1 MASMATSVAA
11 VKELLSGNEAIARG
25 ALENGIR
32 VATGYPG
39 TPSTEILE
47 TLARIDTTSY
57 VAWSPNEKVALDVGV
72 GGALAGSRTLVTMK
86 HVGVNVAAD
95 TLMSVAYTG
104 VPAALILVSA
114 DDPGVHSSQNEQDN
128 RIYARFAALPLLEP
142 SDSQEAKDF
151 VGHACQISERF
162 DTPVILRTTTRLSH
176 SKGMVELGE
185 ISSPPAKSYQKD
197 LSRYVLVPSNAR
209 VRHEKVLER
218 LTALESFSEQT
229 TLTRWEKGSAAIG
242 VITSGV
248 CYQYVKEVL
257 PEASVLKLGFT
268 YPPPVEMVREFAASV
283 ERLFVVEELE
293 PVLEDQ
299 FKAQGIAV
307 EGKLFFS
314 RLGELTP
321 ERVREGFQKAGV
333 LPAPPRPA
341 ASSLP
346 VVQNLF
352 RPPAL
357 CPGCPH
363 TIPYLVLKKMD
374 ALVVGD
380 IGCYTLAVYEPLAAM
395 ETTLAMG
402 SSIGMAIGLAQ
413 GGVSSRPVVATIGDS
428 TFFHSGIPPL
438 VDAVYNGARITVLV
452 LDNHTTA
459 MTGGQ
464 DHPGTGRNLRGDISR
479 TIGIAKVC
487 KALGVEHV
495 EVVDPYDVPAV
506 FRTLKAAVAHD
517 GVSVV
522 ITDRPCVVS
531 PAPIR
536 GNPYDVAGSACNACQ
551 LCMNLGCPS
560 ITWTDE
566 LCEGQHKVTIDR
578 VTCTGCAVCA
588 LLCPTEAIVPTAVNA
603 AHAPIKDSTW
613 KTDADKTC

>member
-1 MASMATSVAA
+1 MAVLNTVAA
-11 VKELLSGNEAIARG
+11 KELLSGNEAIARG
-25 ALENGIR
+25 AVESGIR

-47 TLARIDTTSY
+47 TLSRISDEGY
-57 VAWSPNEKVALDVGV
+57 VAWSPNEKVAMDVGV

-104 VPAALILVSA
+104 VRAALVIVSA
-114 DDPGVHSSQNEQDN
+114 DDPGLHSSQNEQDN
-128 RIYARFAALPLLEP
+128 RIYARFAAIPLLEP

-151 VGHACQISERF
+151 VAHACEISERF

-176 SKGMVELGE
+176 SKGMVKLGE
-185 ISSPPAKSYQKD
+185 VSIAPAREYKKD
-197 LSRYVLVPSNAR
+197 LSKYVLVPSNAR

-218 LTALESFSEQT
+218 LAALEEFSEQT
-229 TLTRWEKGSAAIG
+229 QLNRWEKGSTTIG

-248 CYQYVKEVL
+248 CYQYVKEIL
-257 PEASVLKLGFT
+257 PTASVLKLGFT
-268 YPPPVEMVREFAASV
+268 YPPPMRMVREFAGSV

-299 FKAQGIAV
+299 FKAVGLAV
-307 EGKLFFS
+307 EGKVLFP

-321 ERVREGFQKAGV
+321 ERVKEGFQKAGV
-333 LPAPPRPA
+333 LPTPPPKPPA
-341 ASSLP
+341 KNLP
-346 VVQNLF
+346 VAQNLF

-363 TIPYLVLKKMD
+363 TIPFLVLKKMG

-395 ETTLAMG
+395 DTTLAMG
-402 SSIGMAIGLAQ
+402 CSIGMAIGLQ
-413 GGVSSRPVVATIGDS
+413 KGGATTQPVVATIGDS

-438 VDAVYNGARITVLV
+438 VDAVYNGARITVLI

-464 DHPGTGRNLRGDISR
+464 DHPGTGKNLRGEISR
-479 TIGIAKVC
+479 TIEIEKVC

-495 EVVDPYDVPAV
+495 QVVDPYDVPAV
-506 FRTLKAAVAHD
+506 FRTLKAAVSHD

-522 ITDRPCVVS
+522 ITNRPCVVS

-536 GNPYDVAGSACNACQ
+536 RPPYEVVPPACNACQ
-551 LCMNLGCPS
+551 VCMNLGCPS
-560 ITWTDE
+560 ITWTE
-566 LCEGQHKVTIDR
+566 EFHEGQHKVTIDTA
-578 VTCTGCAVCA
+578 TCIGCAVCA
-588 LLCPTEAIVPTAVNA
+588 LLCPTEAIVPLPGDPARCVQ
-603 AHAPIKDSTW
+603 
-613 KTDADKTC
+613 

>member
-1 MASMATSVAA
+1 MASVNPVATR
-11 VKELLSGNEAIARG
+11 ELLSGNEAIARG
-25 ALENGIR
+25 AVESGIR

-47 TLARIDTTSY
+47 TLARISGDGY
-57 VAWSPNEKVALDVGV
+57 VAWSPNEKVAMDVGV

-104 VPAALILVSA
+104 VRAALVLISA
-114 DDPGVHSSQNEQDN
+114 DDPGLHSSQNEQDN
-128 RIYARFAALPLLEP
+128 RIYARFAAIPLLEP

-151 VGHACQISERF
+151 VAQACEISERF

-185 ISSPPAKSYQKD
+185 ISAPPAKTYQRD
-197 LSRYVLVPSNAR
+197 LSKYVLVPSNAR
-209 VRHEKVLER
+209 VRHEKVLDR
-218 LTALESFSEQT
+218 LAALEEFSEQT
-229 TLTRWEKGSAAIG
+229 TLNRWEKGSTSIG

-257 PEASVLKLGFT
+257 PTASVLKLGFS
-268 YPPPVEMVREFAASV
+268 YPPPTRMVREFAASV

-299 FKAQGIAV
+299 FKAWGLAI
-307 EGKLFFS
+307 EGKAFFS

-321 ERVREGFQKAGV
+321 ERVKEGFQKAGM
-333 LPAPPRPA
+333 LPTRPPRPPA
-341 ASSLP
+341 GNLA
-346 VVQNLF
+346 VAQNLF

-363 TIPYLVLKKMD
+363 TIPYLVLKKMG

-395 ETTLAMG
+395 DTALAMG
-402 SSIGMAIGLAQ
+402 CSIGMAIGLHKGGATAQ
-413 GGVSSRPVVATIGDS
+413 PVVATIGDS

-438 VDAVYNGARITVLV
+438 VDAVYNGARITVLI

-464 DHPGTGRNLRGDISR
+464 NHPGTGKNLRGEISR
-479 TIGIAKVC
+479 SIEIAKVC
-487 KALGVEHV
+487 KALGVEYV

-506 FRTLKAAVAHD
+506 FRTLKAAVSHD

-522 ITDRPCVVS
+522 ITNRPCVVS

-536 GNPYDVAGSACNACQ
+536 RAPYEVVAPACNACQ
-551 LCMNLGCPS
+551 VCMNIGCPS
-560 ITWTDE
+560 ITWTE
-566 LCEGQHKVTIDR
+566 EFHEGQHKVTIDTA
-578 VTCTGCAVCA
+578 TCIGCAVCA
-588 LLCPTEAIVPTAVNA
+588 LLCPTEAIVPLPEDPVLRLQ
-603 AHAPIKDSTW
+603 
-613 KTDADKTC
+613 

>member
-1 MASMATSVAA
+1 MKGSSEPAVDEAVATRQ
-11 VKELLSGNEAIARG
+11 LLSGNEAIARG
-25 ALENGIR
+25 AVESGIR

-47 TLARIDTTSY
+47 TLARIDTQGY
-57 VAWSPNEKVALDVGV
+57 IAWSPNEKVALDVGV

-104 VPAALILVSA
+104 VQAALVIVSA

-128 RIYARFAALPLLEP
+128 RIYARFAAIPLLEP
-142 SDSQEAKDF
+142 ADSQEAKDF
-151 VGHACQISERF
+151 VRHACEISERF
-162 DTPVILRTTTRLSH
+162 DTPVILRSTTRLSH
-176 SKGMVELGE
+176 AKGMVKLGDVVE
-185 ISSPPAKSYQKD
+185 APAKTYQRD
-197 LSRYVLVPSNAR
+197 LSKYVLVPSNAR

-218 LTALESFSEQT
+218 LTQLEEFSEQT
-229 TLTRWEKGSAAIG
+229 PLNRWEKGSRALG

-248 CYQYVKEVL
+248 SYQYVKEVV

-268 YPPPVEMVREFAASV
+268 YPPPMQMIRKFAGSV
-283 ERLFVVEELE
+283 DRLFVVEELE

-299 FKAQGIAV
+299 CRAKGITV
-307 EGKLFFS
+307 EGKAFFS

-321 ERVREGFQKAGV
+321 ERVRDGFQKAGV
-333 LPAPPRPA
+333 LPSPPPKPPECN
-341 ASSLP
+341 LP
-346 VVQNLF
+346 VTQNLF

-363 TIPYLVLKKMD
+363 TIPYLVLKKMN

-402 SSIGMAIGLAQ
+402 SSIGMAIGLQ
-413 GGVSSRPVVATIGDS
+413 KGGATSRPVVATIGDS

-438 VDAVYNGARITVLV
+438 VDALYNGARITVLI

-464 DHPGTGRNLRGDISR
+464 DHPGTGRNLRGEISR
-479 TIGIAKVC
+479 TIEIAKVC
-487 KALGVEHV
+487 KALGAEFVQT
-495 EVVDPYDVPAV
+495 VDPYDVPAV
-506 FRTLKAAVAHD
+506 SRALKAAVNHD

-522 ITDRPCVVS
+522 VTNRPCVVS

-536 GNPYDVAGSACNACQ
+536 GAPYEVAAPACNACQ

-560 ITWTDE
+560 ITWTEE
-566 LCEGQHKVTIDR
+566 LCEGQHKVTIDTA
-578 VTCTGCAVCA
+578 TCTGCAVCA
-588 LLCPTEAIVPTAVNA
+588 LLCPTEAIVPTAEDPLRRSN
-603 AHAPIKDSTW
+603 
-613 KTDADKTC
+613 

>member
-1 MASMATSVAA
+1 
-11 VKELLSGNEAIARG
+11 
-25 ALENGIR
+25 
-32 VATGYPG
+32 
-39 TPSTEILE
+39 
-47 TLARIDTTSY
+47 
-57 VAWSPNEKVALDVGV
+57 
-72 GGALAGSRTLVTMK
+72 MK

-104 VPAALILVSA
+104 VRAALVIVSA

-128 RIYARFAALPLLEP
+128 RIYARFAAIPLLEP

-151 VGHACQISERF
+151 VGQACAISERF

-176 SKGMVELGE
+176 SKGMVEMGE
-185 ISSPPAKSYQKD
+185 ILAAPAKTYQRDPSK
-197 LSRYVLVPSNAR
+197 YVLVPSNAR

-218 LTALESFSEQT
+218 LAQLEEFSEQT
-229 TLTRWEKGSAAIG
+229 PLNRWEKGSASVG

-268 YPPPVEMVREFAASV
+268 YPLPMQTVREFAASV

-299 FKAQGIAV
+299 CKAGGIAV
-307 EGKLFFS
+307 EGKTFFS

-333 LPAPPRPA
+333 LPAPAPPTET
-341 ASSLP
+341 SKLP
-346 VVQNLF
+346 VSQNLF

-363 TIPYLVLKKMD
+363 TIPYLVLKKMN

-380 IGCYTLAVYEPLAAM
+380 IGCSTLAVYEPLAAI

-402 SSIGMAIGLAQ
+402 CSIGMAIGLQ
-413 GGVSSRPVVATIGDS
+413 KGGVTSRPVVATIGDS

-438 VDAVYNGARITVLV
+438 IDAVYNGARITVLI

-464 DHPGTGRNLRGDISR
+464 DHPGTGRNLRGEISR
-479 TIGIAKVC
+479 TIEIAKVC
-487 KALGVEHV
+487 KALGVEQV
-495 EVVDPYDVPAV
+495 QVVDPYDVPAV
-506 FRTLKAAVAHD
+506 FRTLKAAVNHD

-522 ITDRPCVVS
+522 ITNRPCVVS
-531 PAPIR
+531 PASIR
-536 GNPYDVAGSACNACQ
+536 SAPYEVAASACNACQ

-566 LCEGQHKVTIDR
+566 IHEGQHKVTIDPA
-578 VTCTGCAVCA
+578 TCIGCAVCA
-588 LLCPTEAIVPTAVNA
+588 LWCPTEAIVPLPDVSAGR
-603 AHAPIKDSTW
+603 SQ
-613 KTDADKTC
+613 

>member
-1 MASMATSVAA
+1 MPTDSLLATR
-11 VKELLSGNEAIARG
+11 ELLSGNEAIARG
-25 ALENGIR
+25 AMESGIR

-47 TLARIDTTSY
+47 TLARIDTEGY

-104 VPAALILVSA
+104 VPAALVIVSA

-128 RIYARFAALPLLEP
+128 RIYARFAAVPLLEP

-151 VGHACQISERF
+151 VAHACEISERF

-185 ISSPPAKSYQKD
+185 ISAAPAKTYQRD
-197 LSRYVLVPSNAR
+197 LSKYVLVPSNAR

-218 LTALESFSEQT
+218 LAKLEEFSEHT
-229 TLTRWEKGSAAIG
+229 PLNRWEKGSASVG

-268 YPPPVEMVREFAASV
+268 YPPPLQMVREFAASV
-283 ERLFVVEELE
+283 ERVFVVEELE

-299 FKAQGIAV
+299 FKASGVAIG
-307 EGKLFFS
+307 GKAFFS

-321 ERVREGFQKAGV
+321 DRVKAGFQKAGV
-333 LPAPPRPA
+333 LPAPPPPPPA
-341 ASSLP
+341 TRSLP

-363 TIPYLVLKKMD
+363 TIPYLVLKKMN

-395 ETTLAMG
+395 DTTLAMG
-402 SSIGMAIGLAQ
+402 CSIGMAIGLQ
-413 GGVSSRPVVATIGDS
+413 KGGATSRPVVATIGDS

-438 VDAVYNGARITVLV
+438 IDALYNGAKITVLI

-464 DHPGTGRNLRGDISR
+464 DHPGTGRNLRGEISR
-479 TIGIAKVC
+479 TIEIAKVC
-487 KALGVEHV
+487 KALGAEHV
-495 EVVDPYDVPAV
+495 QVVDPYDVPAV
-506 FRTLKAAVAHD
+506 FRTLKAAVSHD

-522 ITDRPCVVS
+522 ITNRPCVVS

-536 GNPYDVAGSACNACQ
+536 GAPYEVAAPACNACQ

-560 ITWTDE
+560 ITWTNE
-566 LCEGQHKVTIDR
+566 FHEGQHKVTIDAA
-578 VTCTGCAVCA
+578 TCTGCAVCE
-588 LLCPTEAIVPTAVNA
+588 LLCPTEAIVPM
-603 AHAPIKDSTW
+603 
-613 KTDADKTC
+613 ADDPLRRSH

>member
-1 MASMATSVAA
+1 MAILDTVATR
-11 VKELLSGNEAIARG
+11 ELLSGNEAIARG
-25 ALENGIR
+25 AVESGIR

-47 TLARIDTTSY
+47 TLVRIDHQGY
-57 VAWSPNEKVALDVGV
+57 VAWSPNEKVAMDVGV

-104 VPAALILVSA
+104 VRAALVIVSA
-114 DDPGVHSSQNEQDN
+114 DDPGLHSSQNEQDN
-128 RIYARFAALPLLEP
+128 RIYARFAAVPLLEP

-151 VGHACQISERF
+151 VGHACEISERF

-185 ISSPPAKSYQKD
+185 ISGAPARTYQRD
-197 LSRYVLVPSNAR
+197 LSKYVLVPSNAR
-209 VRHEKVLER
+209 VRHQKVLER
-218 LTALESFSEQT
+218 LAALREFSEQT
-229 TLTRWEKGSAAIG
+229 PLNRWEKGSASIG

-257 PEASVLKLGFT
+257 PAASVLKLGFT
-268 YPPPVEMVREFAASV
+268 YPPPTRMVREFAASV

-293 PVLEDQ
+293 PVLEEE
-299 FKAQGIAV
+299 FKASGIAV
-307 EGKLFFS
+307 EGKVFFS

-321 ERVREGFQKAGV
+321 ERVKEGFQKAGV
-333 LPAPPRPA
+333 LPSPTPKPVAGN
-341 ASSLP
+341 LP

-363 TIPYLVLKKMD
+363 TIPFLVLKKMG
-374 ALVVGD
+374 ALVAGD

-395 ETTLAMG
+395 DTTLAMG
-402 SSIGMAIGLAQ
+402 SSIGMAIGLQ
-413 GGVSSRPVVATIGDS
+413 KGGTHSQPVVATIGDS

-438 VDAVYNGARITVLV
+438 VDAVYNGARITVLI

-464 DHPGTGRNLRGDISR
+464 DHPGTGKNLRGEISR
-479 TIGIAKVC
+479 TIEIAKVC

-506 FRTLKAAVAHD
+506 FRALKAAVSHD

-522 ITDRPCVVS
+522 ITNRPCVVS
-531 PAPIR
+531 PVPIR
-536 GNPYDVAGSACNACQ
+536 RAPYEVRAAACNACQ
-551 LCMNLGCPS
+551 LCMNVGCPS
-560 ITWTDE
+560 ITWTE
-566 LCEGQHKVTIDR
+566 EFHEGQHKVTIDTG
-578 VTCTGCAVCA
+578 TCIGCAVCA
-588 LLCPTEAIVPTAVNA
+588 LLCPTEAIVPLPGDPARR
-603 AHAPIKDSTW
+603 PQ
-613 KTDADKTC
+613 

>member
-1 MASMATSVAA
+1 
-11 VKELLSGNEAIARG
+11 
-25 ALENGIR
+25 
-32 VATGYPG
+32 
-39 TPSTEILE
+39 
-47 TLARIDTTSY
+47 
-57 VAWSPNEKVALDVGV
+57 
-72 GGALAGSRTLVTMK
+72 MK

-104 VPAALILVSA
+104 VRAALVIVSA

-128 RIYARFAALPLLEP
+128 RFYARFAAIPLLEP

-151 VGHACQISERF
+151 VGHACAISERF

-176 SKGMVELGE
+176 SKGMVEMGE
-185 ISSPPAKSYQKD
+185 VVAAPAKTYQRD
-197 LSRYVLVPSNAR
+197 LSKYVLVPSNAR

-218 LTALESFSEQT
+218 LAHLEEFSE
-229 TLTRWEKGSAAIG
+229 LTPLNRWEKCSASVG

-268 YPPPVEMVREFAASV
+268 YPLPMQTVREFAASV

-299 FKAQGIAV
+299 CKAGGIAV
-307 EGKLFFS
+307 EGKTFFS

-321 ERVREGFQKAGV
+321 ERVKEGFQKAGV
-333 LPAPPRPA
+333 LPAPAPPTE
-341 ASSLP
+341 ASRLP
-346 VVQNLF
+346 VSQNLF

-363 TIPYLVLKKMD
+363 TIPYLVLKKMN

-380 IGCYTLAVYEPLAAM
+380 IGCSTLAVYEPLAAI

-402 SSIGMAIGLAQ
+402 CSIGMAIGLQ
-413 GGVSSRPVVATIGDS
+413 KGGVTSRPVVATIGDS

-438 VDAVYNGARITVLV
+438 IDAVYNGARITVLI

-464 DHPGTGRNLRGDISR
+464 DHPGTGHNLRGEISR
-479 TIGIAKVC
+479 TIEIAKVC
-487 KALGVEHV
+487 KALGVEQV
-495 EVVDPYDVPAV
+495 QMVDPYDVPAV
-506 FRTLKAAVAHD
+506 FRALKAAVSHD

-522 ITDRPCVVS
+522 ITNRPCVVS

-536 GNPYDVAGSACNACQ
+536 SAPYEVAAPACNACQ

-566 LCEGQHKVTIDR
+566 IHEGQHKVTIDPA
-578 VTCTGCAVCA
+578 TCIGCAVCA
-588 LLCPTEAIVPTAVNA
+588 LWCPTEAIVPMPDVSARR
-603 AHAPIKDSTW
+603 SQ
-613 KTDADKTC
+613 

>member
-1 MASMATSVAA
+1 MAIDNAVATRV
-11 VKELLSGNEAIARG
+11 LLSGNEAIARG
-25 ALENGIR
+25 AVESGIR

-47 TLARIDTTSY
+47 TLAHIDTEGY

-86 HVGVNVAAD
+86 HVGLNVAAD

-104 VPAALILVSA
+104 VRAALVIVSA

-128 RIYARFAALPLLEP
+128 RIYARFAAIPLLEP
-142 SDSQEAKDF
+142 SDSPEAKDF
-151 VGHACQISERF
+151 VGHACAISERF

-176 SKGMVELGE
+176 SKGMVEMGE
-185 ISSPPAKSYQKD
+185 VVAAPAKTYQRD
-197 LSRYVLVPSNAR
+197 LSKYVLVPGNAR
-209 VRHEKVLER
+209 GRHEKVLER
-218 LTALESFSEQT
+218 LAQLEEFSEQT
-229 TLTRWEKGSAAIG
+229 PLNRWEKGSASVG

-268 YPPPVEMVREFAASV
+268 YPLPMQRVREFAASV

-299 FKAQGIAV
+299 CKAGGIAV
-307 EGKLFFS
+307 EGKTFFS
-314 RLGELTP
+314 RQGELTP
-321 ERVREGFQKAGV
+321 ERVKEGFQKAGV
-333 LPAPPRPA
+333 LPAPPPPTE
-341 ASSLP
+341 ASKLP
-346 VVQNLF
+346 VLQNLF

-363 TIPYLVLKKMD
+363 TIPYLVLKKMN

-380 IGCYTLAVYEPLAAM
+380 IGCYTLAVYEPLAAI

-402 SSIGMAIGLAQ
+402 CSIGMAIGLQ
-413 GGVSSRPVVATIGDS
+413 KGGVTSRPVVATIGDS

-438 VDAVYNGARITVLV
+438 IDAVYNGARITVLI

-464 DHPGTGRNLRGDISR
+464 DHAGTGHNLRGEISR
-479 TIGIAKVC
+479 TIEIAKLC
-487 KALGVEHV
+487 KALGVEQV
-495 EVVDPYDVPAV
+495 QVVDPYVVPAV
-506 FRTLKAAVAHD
+506 FRTLKAAVSQD

-522 ITDRPCVVS
+522 ITNRPCVVS

-536 GNPYDVAGSACNACQ
+536 SAPYEVAAPACNACQ
-551 LCMNLGCPS
+551 KCMNLGCPS
-560 ITWTDE
+560 ITWTDD
-566 LCEGQHKVTIDR
+566 LHEGQHKVRIDPA
-578 VTCTGCAVCA
+578 TCIGCAVCA
-588 LLCPTEAIVPTAVNA
+588 LLCPTEAIVPLPEVS
-603 AHAPIKDSTW
+603 APRLQ
-613 KTDADKTC
+613 

>member
-1 MASMATSVAA
+1 MTQLVHLENDKPTA

-25 ALENGIR
+25 ALESGVR

-47 TLARIDTTSY
+47 TLARIDTQSY
-57 VAWSPNEKVALDVGV
+57 IAWSPNEKVALDVGV
-72 GGALAGSRTLVTMK
+72 GGALAGSRALVTMK

-95 TLMSVAYTG
+95 TLMSVSYTG
-104 VPAALILVSA
+104 VKAALVVVSA

-128 RIYARFAALPLLEP
+128 RIYARFAAIPLLEP

-151 VGHACQISERF
+151 VRHACEISEQF

-185 ISSPPAKSYQKD
+185 ISPAPEKSYERNLAK
-197 LSRYVLVPSNAR
+197 YVLVPSNAR

-218 LTALESFSEQT
+218 LAALEEFSEHT
-229 TLTRWEKGSAAIG
+229 DLNRWERENARIG

-268 YPPPVEMVREFAASV
+268 YPVPIRMVCEFAASV
-283 ERLFVVEELE
+283 ARLFVVEELE

-299 FKAQGIAV
+299 FRAAGIAV
-307 EGKLFFS
+307 EGKAFFS
-314 RLGELTP
+314 RLGELSP
-321 ERVREGFQKAGV
+321 ERVKEGFQKAGV
-333 LPAPPRPA
+333 LPAPAQKAAPA
-341 ASSLP
+341 VPST
-346 VVQNLF
+346 QNLF

-363 TIPYLVLKKMD
+363 TVPYLVLKKLN
-374 ALVVGD
+374 ALVAGD
-380 IGCYTLAVYEPLAAM
+380 IGCYTLAVYEPLATM

-402 SSIGMAIGLAQ
+402 SSIGMAIGLQ
-413 GGVSSRPVVATIGDS
+413 KGGNGSRPVVATLGDS

-438 VDAVYNGARITVLV
+438 IDAVYNGARITVLI

-464 DHPGTGRNLRGDISR
+464 DHAGTGRNLRGEISR
-479 TIGIAKVC
+479 TVEIAKVC

-495 EVVDPYDVPAV
+495 QVVDPYDVPAV
-506 FRTLKAAVAHD
+506 FRTLKSALNHD

-536 GNPYDVAGSACNACQ
+536 NTPYEVVAPACNACQ

-566 LCEGQHKVTIDR
+566 FHEGQHKVTIDPSS
-578 VTCTGCAVCA
+578 CIGCVVCA
-588 LLCPTEAIVPTAVNA
+588 LLCPTEAIVPMSAGPARPSN
-603 AHAPIKDSTW
+603 
-613 KTDADKTC
+613 

>member
-1 MASMATSVAA
+1 MVQAQTMATGNATA
-11 VKELLSGNEAIARG
+11 TREFLSGNEAIARG
-25 ALENGIR
+25 AMESSIR

-47 TLARIDTTSY
+47 TLARIDTQGY
-57 VAWSPNEKVALDVGV
+57 IAWSPNEKVALDVGV

-104 VPAALILVSA
+104 VQAALVLVSA

-128 RIYARFAALPLLEP
+128 RIYARFAAVPLLEP

-151 VGHACQISERF
+151 VGQACEISERF

-185 ISSPPAKSYQKD
+185 ISAVPAKTYQRD
-197 LSRYVLVPSNAR
+197 LSKYVLVPSNAR
-209 VRHEKVLER
+209 IRHQRVMDRLAKLE
-218 LTALESFSEQT
+218 EFSEQT
-229 TLTRWEKGSAAIG
+229 PLNRWEKGSAQVG

-268 YPPPVEMVREFAASV
+268 YPPPLHKVREFAASV
-283 ERLFVVEELE
+283 ERVFVVEELE

-299 FKAQGIAV
+299 FKASGIAV
-307 EGKLFFS
+307 EGKTFFS

-321 ERVREGFQKAGV
+321 ERVKEGFQKAGV
-333 LPAPPRPA
+333 LAAPPPRPTA
-341 ASSLP
+341 NRTPSQS
-346 VVQNLF
+346 LF

-363 TIPYLVLKKMD
+363 TVPYLVLKKMN

-402 SSIGMAIGLAQ
+402 SSIGMAIGFQ
-413 GGVSSRPVVATIGDS
+413 KGGATSRPVVATIGDS

-438 VDAVYNGARITVLV
+438 IDALYNGARITVLI

-464 DHPGTGRNLRGDISR
+464 NHPGTGRNLRGEISR
-479 TIGIAKVC
+479 TIEIAKLC

-495 EVVDPYDVPAV
+495 QVVDPYDVPAV
-506 FRTLKAAVAHD
+506 FRTLKAAVSHE

-522 ITDRPCVVS
+522 ITNRPCVVS

-536 GNPYDVAGSACNACQ
+536 SLPYEVAAPACNACQ
-551 LCMNLGCPS
+551 LCMNLGCPA
-560 ITWTDE
+560 ITWTGE
-566 LCEGQHKVTIDR
+566 FHEGQHKVTIDPA
-578 VTCTGCAVCA
+578 TCMGCAVCS
-588 LLCPTEAIVPTAVNA
+588 LLCPTEAIVPMASDPA
-603 AHAPIKDSTW
+603 RPAH
-613 KTDADKTC
+613 

>member
-1 MASMATSVAA
+1 MPQLIKLENEEAATA
-11 VKELLSGNEAIARG
+11 KELLSGNEAIARG
-25 ALENGIR
+25 ALESGVR

-47 TLARIDTTSY
+47 TLARIDTESY
-57 VAWSPNEKVALDVGV
+57 IAWSPNEKVALDVGV

-95 TLMSVAYTG
+95 TLMSVSYTG
-104 VPAALILVSA
+104 VKAALVLVSA

-128 RIYARFAALPLLEP
+128 RIYARFATIPLLEP

-151 VGHACQISERF
+151 VRHACEISERF

-185 ISSPPAKSYQKD
+185 ILPAPEKTYQRD
-197 LSRYVLVPSNAR
+197 LTKYVLVPSNAR
-209 VRHEKVLER
+209 LRHEKVLER
-218 LTALESFSEQT
+218 LTALEEFSEQT
-229 TLTRWEKGSAAIG
+229 ALNRWEQGSGQVG

-257 PEASVLKLGFT
+257 PQASVLKLGFT
-268 YPPPVEMVREFAASV
+268 YPPPMGRLREFAASV

-299 FKAQGIAV
+299 LKAAGVSV
-307 EGKLFFS
+307 EGKAFFS
-314 RLGELTP
+314 RLGELSP
-321 ERVREGFQKAGV
+321 ERVKEGFQKAGI
-333 LPAPPRPA
+333 LPTPPAKAVANLSVP
-341 ASSLP
+341 
-346 VVQNLF
+346 QNLF

-363 TIPYLVLKKMD
+363 TVPYLALKKLG

-380 IGCYTLAVYEPLAAM
+380 IGCYTLAVYEPLATM

-402 SSIGMAIGLAQ
+402 SSIGMAIGLQ
-413 GGVSSRPVVATIGDS
+413 RGGAGSRPVVATLGDS

-438 VDAVYNGARITVLV
+438 IDAVYNGARITVLI

-464 DHPGTGRNLRGDISR
+464 DHAGTGRNLRGEISR
-479 TIGIAKVC
+479 TIEIAKVC
-487 KALGVEHV
+487 KAVGVDHV
-495 EVVDPYDVPAV
+495 QVVDPYDVPAV
-506 FRTLKAAVAHD
+506 FRTLKAALNHD

-536 GNPYDVAGSACNACQ
+536 NTPFEVVAPACNACQ
-551 LCMNLGCPS
+551 LCMNLGCPA
-560 ITWTDE
+560 ITWSDE
-566 LCEGQHKVTIDR
+566 FYEGQHKVTIDR
-578 VTCTGCAVCA
+578 ATCIGCVVCA
-588 LLCPTEAIVPTAVNA
+588 LLCPTEAIIPMA
-603 AHAPIKDSTW
+603 ADLARHSN
-613 KTDADKTC
+613 

>member
-1 MASMATSVAA
+1 MAIDSAGASRQ
-11 VKELLSGNEAIARG
+11 LLSGNEAIARG
-25 ALENGIR
+25 AVESGIR

-47 TLARIDTTSY
+47 TLARIDHQGY

-95 TLMSVAYTG
+95 TLMSVAYAG
-104 VPAALILVSA
+104 VEAALVIVSA

-128 RIYARFAALPLLEP
+128 RMYARFAAVPLLEP
-142 SDSQEAKDF
+142 ADSQEAKDF
-151 VGHACQISERF
+151 VSHACEISERF

-176 SKGMVELGE
+176 SKGMVELAE
-185 ISSPPAKSYQKD
+185 ISPPHAKTYQRD
-197 LSRYVLVPSNAR
+197 LSKHVLVPTNAR
-209 VRHEKVLER
+209 VRHEKVIER
-218 LTALESFSEQT
+218 LAKLEEFSEQT
-229 TLTRWEKGSAAIG
+229 PLNRWEKASASVG

-268 YPPPVEMVREFAASV
+268 YPPPLKMVRDFAASV
-283 ERLFVVEELE
+283 ERVVVVEELE
-293 PVLEDQ
+293 PILEDQ
-299 FKAQGIAV
+299 FKANGIPV
-307 EGKLFFS
+307 EGKTFFS

-321 ERVREGFQKAGV
+321 ERVRTGFEKAGV
-333 LPAPPRPA
+333 LAAPPPKPA

-346 VVQNLF
+346 VVENLF

-363 TIPYLVLKKMD
+363 TIPFLVLKKMD

-402 SSIGMAIGLAQ
+402 SSIGMATGFQKA
-413 GGVSSRPVVATIGDS
+413 GATSRPVVATIGDS

-438 VDAVYNGARITVLV
+438 IDALYNRARITVLI

-464 DHPGTGRNLRGDISR
+464 DHPGTGRNLRGEISS
-479 TIGIAKVC
+479 TIEIAKVC

-495 EVVDPYDVPAV
+495 QVVDPYDIAAV
-506 FRTLKAAVAHD
+506 FRALKAAVSHE

-522 ITDRPCVVS
+522 ITNRPCVVS

-536 GNPYDVAGSACNACQ
+536 SLPYEVVAPACNACQ
-551 LCMNLGCPS
+551 VCMNLGCPA

-566 LCEGQHKVTIDR
+566 FHEGQHKVTIDPA
-578 VTCTGCAVCA
+578 TCMGCAVCA
-588 LLCPTEAIVPTAVNA
+588 LLCPAGAI
-603 AHAPIKDSTW
+603 APMASDPARPV
-613 KTDADKTC
+613 D

>member
-1 MASMATSVAA
+1 MATPSTAA
-11 VKELLSGNEAIARG
+11 TRELLSGNEAIARG
-25 ALENGIR
+25 AVESGIR

-47 TLARIDTTSY
+47 TLARIDGEGY
-57 VAWSPNEKVALDVGV
+57 VAWSPNEKVAMDVGV

-104 VPAALILVSA
+104 VQAALVIVSA
-114 DDPGVHSSQNEQDN
+114 DDPGLHSSQNEQDN
-128 RIYARFAALPLLEP
+128 RIYARFAAIPLLEP

-151 VGHACQISERF
+151 VAHACEISERF
-162 DTPVILRTTTRLSH
+162 DTPVMLRTTTRLSH

-185 ISSPPAKSYQKD
+185 ISVAPARTYQRD

-218 LTALESFSEQT
+218 LAALEEFSEQT
-229 TLTRWEKGSAAIG
+229 PLNRWEKGSTSVG

-257 PEASVLKLGFT
+257 PTASVLKLGFT
-268 YPPPVEMVREFAASV
+268 YPPPMRMVREFASSV

-299 FKAQGIAV
+299 IKADGLAID
-307 EGKLFFS
+307 GKAFFS

-321 ERVREGFQKAGV
+321 ERVKAGFQKAGV
-333 LPAPPRPA
+333 LPAPPPKPA
-341 ASSLP
+341 VSSLP

-363 TIPYLVLKKMD
+363 TIPYLVLKKMG

-395 ETTLAMG
+395 DTTLAMG
-402 SSIGMAIGLAQ
+402 CSIGMAIGLQ
-413 GGVSSRPVVATIGDS
+413 KGGATGQPVVATIGDS

-438 VDAVYNGARITVLV
+438 VDAVYNGARITVLI

-464 DHPGTGRNLRGDISR
+464 DHPGTGKNLRGEISR
-479 TIGIAKVC
+479 SIEIAKVC

-506 FRTLKAAVAHD
+506 FRTLKAAASHD

-522 ITDRPCVVS
+522 ITNRPCVVS

-536 GNPYDVAGSACNACQ
+536 RAPYEVVSPACNACQ
-551 LCMNLGCPS
+551 VCMNIGCPS
-560 ITWTDE
+560 ITWTE
-566 LCEGQHKVTIDR
+566 EFYEGQHKVTIDTA
-578 VTCTGCAVCA
+578 TCIGCAVCA
-588 LLCPTEAIVPTAVNA
+588 LLCPTEAIVPLPEDPARRLQ
-603 AHAPIKDSTW
+603 
-613 KTDADKTC
+613 

>member
-1 MASMATSVAA
+1 MAVLKTVAA
-11 VKELLSGNEAIARG
+11 KELLSGNEAIARG
-25 ALENGIR
+25 AVESGIR

-47 TLARIDTTSY
+47 TLSHISDEGY
-57 VAWSPNEKVALDVGV
+57 VAWSPNEKVAMDVGV

-86 HVGVNVAAD
+86 HVGLNVAAD

-104 VPAALILVSA
+104 VRAALVVISA
-114 DDPGVHSSQNEQDN
+114 DDPGLHSSQNEQDN
-128 RIYARFAALPLLEP
+128 RIYARFAAIPLLEP

-151 VGHACQISERF
+151 VGHACEISERF

-185 ISSPPAKSYQKD
+185 IAVAPARTYHRD
-197 LSRYVLVPSNAR
+197 LSKYVLVPSNAR

-218 LTALESFSEQT
+218 LAALEEFSEQT
-229 TLTRWEKGSAAIG
+229 PLNRWEKGSTAIG

-248 CYQYVKEVL
+248 CYQYVKEIL
-257 PEASVLKLGFT
+257 PTASVLKLGFT
-268 YPPPVEMVREFAASV
+268 YPPPIRMVRDFAGSV

-299 FKAQGIAV
+299 FKVIGLAV
-307 EGKLFFS
+307 EGKAFFP

-321 ERVREGFQKAGV
+321 ERVKEGFQKAGV
-333 LPAPPRPA
+333 LPAPPPKPA
-341 ASSLP
+341 ANSLP
-346 VVQNLF
+346 VAQNLF

-363 TIPYLVLKKMD
+363 TIPFLVLKKMG

-395 ETTLAMG
+395 DTTLAMG
-402 SSIGMAIGLAQ
+402 CSIGMAIGLQKGGATAQ
-413 GGVSSRPVVATIGDS
+413 PVVATIGDS

-438 VDAVYNGARITVLV
+438 VDAVYNGARITVLI

-464 DHPGTGRNLRGDISR
+464 DHPGTGKNLRGEISR
-479 TIGIAKVC
+479 TIEIEKVC
-487 KALGVEHV
+487 KALGVEYV
-495 EVVDPYDVPAV
+495 QVVDPYDVPAV
-506 FRTLKAAVAHD
+506 FRTLKAAVSHD

-522 ITDRPCVVS
+522 ITNRPCVVS

-536 GNPYDVAGSACNACQ
+536 RAPYEVVAPACNACQ
-551 LCMNLGCPS
+551 VCMNIGCPS
-560 ITWTDE
+560 ITWTE
-566 LCEGQHKVTIDR
+566 EFHEGQHKVTIDTG
-578 VTCTGCAVCA
+578 TCIGCAVCA
-588 LLCPTEAIVPTAVNA
+588 LLCPTEAIIPLPGDPAR
-603 AHAPIKDSTW
+603 SLQ
-613 KTDADKTC
+613 

>member
-1 MASMATSVAA
+1 MAIDNAVATRV
-11 VKELLSGNEAIARG
+11 LLSGNEAIARG
-25 ALENGIR
+25 AMESGIR

-47 TLARIDTTSY
+47 TLAHIDTEGY

-86 HVGVNVAAD
+86 HVGLNVAAD

-104 VPAALILVSA
+104 VRAALVIVSA

-128 RIYARFAALPLLEP
+128 RIYARFAAIPLLEP

-151 VGHACQISERF
+151 VGQACAISERF

-176 SKGMVELGE
+176 SKGMVEMGE
-185 ISSPPAKSYQKD
+185 VVAAPAKTYQRD
-197 LSRYVLVPSNAR
+197 LSKYVLVPGNAR

-218 LTALESFSEQT
+218 LAQLEEFSEQT
-229 TLTRWEKGSAAIG
+229 PLNRWEKGSASVG

-268 YPPPVEMVREFAASV
+268 YPLPMQTVREFAASV

-299 FKAQGIAV
+299 CKAGGIAI
-307 EGKLFFS
+307 EGKTFFS

-321 ERVREGFQKAGV
+321 ERVKEGFQKAGV
-333 LPAPPRPA
+333 LPPPAPPTEASKLPA
-341 ASSLP
+341 S
-346 VVQNLF
+346 QNLF

-363 TIPYLVLKKMD
+363 TIPFLVLKKMN

-402 SSIGMAIGLAQ
+402 CSIGMAIGLHK
-413 GGVSSRPVVATIGDS
+413 GGATSRPVVATIGDS

-438 VDAVYNGARITVLV
+438 IDAVHNGARITVLI

-464 DHPGTGRNLRGDISR
+464 DNPGTGRNLRGEISR
-479 TIGIAKVC
+479 TIEIAKLC
-487 KALGVEHV
+487 KALGVEQV
-495 EVVDPYDVPAV
+495 QVVDPYDVPAV
-506 FRTLKAAVAHD
+506 FRTLKAAVSHD
-517 GVSVV
+517 SVSVV
-522 ITDRPCVVS
+522 ITNRPCVVS

-536 GNPYDVAGSACNACQ
+536 SAPYEVAAPACNACQ
-551 LCMNLGCPS
+551 KCMNLGCPS

-566 LCEGQHKVTIDR
+566 FHEGQHKVTIDPA
-578 VTCTGCAVCA
+578 TCIGCAVCA
-588 LLCPTEAIVPTAVNA
+588 LLCPTEAIVPLPDVSAGR
-603 AHAPIKDSTW
+603 SQ
-613 KTDADKTC
+613 

>member
-1 MASMATSVAA
+1 MPSLNTAA

-25 ALENGIR
+25 AVENGVR

-47 TLARIDTTSY
+47 TLARIDHEGY
-57 VAWSPNEKVALDVGV
+57 VAWSPNEKVAMDVGV

-104 VPAALILVSA
+104 VPAALVIVSA
-114 DDPGVHSSQNEQDN
+114 DDPGLHSSQNEQDN
-128 RIYARFAALPLLEP
+128 RIYARFAVIPLLEP

-151 VGHACQISERF
+151 VRHACEISERF
-162 DTPVILRTTTRLSH
+162 ESPVILRTTTRLSH

-185 ISSPPAKSYQKD
+185 ITAAPTRTYQRDLAK
-197 LSRYVLVPSNAR
+197 YVLVPSNAR

-218 LTALESFSEQT
+218 LAALEEFSEQT
-229 TLTRWEKGSAAIG
+229 PLNRWEEGGKSIG

-248 CYQYVKEVL
+248 CYQYVKETL
-257 PEASVLKLGFT
+257 PTASVLKLGFT
-268 YPPPVEMVREFAASV
+268 YPPPLRMVREFAASV

-293 PVLEDQ
+293 PILEDQ
-299 FKAQGIAV
+299 FKANGIAV
-307 EGKLFFS
+307 EGKAFFP

-321 ERVREGFQKAGV
+321 ERVKEGFRKAGV
-333 LPAPPRPA
+333 LPSVPPKPP

-346 VVQNLF
+346 VAQNLY

-363 TIPYLVLKKMD
+363 TIPYLVLRKMG
-374 ALVVGD
+374 ALVAGD

-395 ETTLAMG
+395 DTTLAMG
-402 SSIGMAIGLAQ
+402 CSIGMAIGLSKGGAIAQ
-413 GGVSSRPVVATIGDS
+413 PVVATIGDS

-438 VDAVYNGARITVLV
+438 IDAVYNGARITVLI

-464 DHPGTGRNLRGDISR
+464 DHPGTGKNLRGEISR
-479 TIGIAKVC
+479 VIEIEKVC
-487 KALGVEHV
+487 RALGVEHV
-495 EVVDPYDVPAV
+495 QVVDPYDVPAV
-506 FRTLKAAVAHD
+506 FRTLKAAVSHE

-522 ITDRPCVVS
+522 ITNRPCVVS

-536 GNPYDVAGSACNACQ
+536 RAPYEVVPAACNACQ
-551 LCMNLGCPS
+551 VCMNVGCPS

-566 LCEGQHKVTIDR
+566 FHEGQHKVTIDTA
-578 VTCTGCAVCA
+578 TCIGCAVCA
-588 LLCPTEAIVPTAVNA
+588 LLCPTEAIVPLPGDTAQ
-603 AHAPIKDSTW
+603 PQ
-613 KTDADKTC
+613 